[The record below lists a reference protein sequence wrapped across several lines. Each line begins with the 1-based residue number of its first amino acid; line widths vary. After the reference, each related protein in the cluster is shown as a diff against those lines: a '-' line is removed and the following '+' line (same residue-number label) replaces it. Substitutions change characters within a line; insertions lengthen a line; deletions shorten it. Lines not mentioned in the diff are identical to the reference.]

1 MGAFL
6 DWGLMNDL
14 LLPFKEQTYKVEE
27 GDNVLVALYVDKS
40 NRLCATMKVYDFLST
55 DSNYKEGD
63 IVTGMVYD
71 KIDAFGVFVAVD
83 NIYSALIPNNEIF
96 KPLKYGEIVKAR
108 ITSIREDNKL
118 TLSLRE
124 KSYIQ
129 MDSDADMILE
139 LLKDEGGFLPYHD
152 KSNSEDIKKKFNIS
166 KNAFKRAIGKLYKN
180 GSIIIEDNG
189 IRLSK

>member
-1 MGAFL
+1 
-6 DWGLMNDL
+6 
-14 LLPFKEQTYKVEE
+14 
-27 GDNVLVALYVDKS
+27 
-40 NRLCATMKVYDFLST
+40 
-55 DSNYKEGD
+55 
-63 IVTGMVYD
+63 MVYD

-152 KSNSEDIKKKFNIS
+152 KSNSEDIKKNS
-166 KNAFKRAIGKLYKN
+166 T
-180 GSIIIEDNG
+180 
-189 IRLSK
+189 